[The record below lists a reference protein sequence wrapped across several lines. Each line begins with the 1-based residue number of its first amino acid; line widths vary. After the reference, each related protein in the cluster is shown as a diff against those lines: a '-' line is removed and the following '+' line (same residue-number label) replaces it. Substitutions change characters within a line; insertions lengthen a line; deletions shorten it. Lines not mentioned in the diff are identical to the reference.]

1 MTKLCYKH
9 SIIRFTRHSFKVN
22 NYKLL
27 PALDSLLTTRNLTDS
42 ARELNVTQSSMSK
55 TLGQIREAFQDP
67 ILIREGNHYLLS
79 ERAKTLKQQLPQ
91 LLRQIDSLY
100 LAAEFEPQQCQRQFS
115 LALTPFFAPNVLPTL
130 CEKLEAQTPKANI
143 RCVLWQEEQ
152 LKDLAGQEID
162 LVAVMAEQIPENL
175 YGKEIGQDH
184 YVIVCR
190 QQHPL
195 ANKALTTDDY
205 LDAKHIQ
212 VNGISERHR
221 QVDLATSAHLK
232 TRTIF
237 AKMPSFD
244 SALETLTLT
253 DCIMTAPLHLV
264 ERYAQLH
271 SLCIKPLPF
280 ALPNHKYYLLWHAKH
295 HHDPAHQWF
304 RALCEPEL
312 KAHLVKR

>member
-1 MTKLCYKH
+1 M
-9 SIIRFTRHSFKVN
+9 N

-27 PALDSLLTTRNLTDS
+27 PALESLLTTLNLTDS

-55 TLGQIREAFQDP
+55 TLGKIRDAFHDP

-79 ERAKTLKQQLPQ
+79 ERAKMLKQQLPQ
-91 LLRQIDSLY
+91 LLRQVDSLY
-100 LAAEFEPQQCQRQFS
+100 LATEFEALRCQRQFS

-130 CEKLEAQTPKANI
+130 CKKLEEQTPHANV

-162 LVAVMAEQIPENL
+162 LVAVMAEEIPENL

-190 QQHPL
+190 KEHPL
-195 ANKALTTDDY
+195 ANKTLTTDDY
-205 LDAKHIQ
+205 LSAKHIQ

-221 QVDLATSAHLK
+221 QVDLATSSHPN
-232 TRTIF
+232 TRKIF
-237 AKMPSFD
+237 AKMPSFQ
-244 SALETLTLT
+244 SALETLALV
-253 DCIMTAPLHLV
+253 DCIITAPLHLV
-264 ERYAQLH
+264 EQYAAQYN
-271 SLCIKPLPF
+271 LCIKPLPF
-280 ALPNHKYYLLWHAKH
+280 ELPNHKYYLLWHAKH

-312 KAHLVKR
+312 KAHLAQGYNQTHI